1 MGILHLL
8 RGAGRPPGAV
18 SPRRTWRTEQLSS
31 TGTAT
36 TAAKP
41 CRPLKAITEAAA
53 MVRAGQ
59 PPEKAAPIHQHSD
72 LERRQEVASG
82 LDDLVRAARE
92 KADENPSGADLVRD
106 ERYCAAPFR
115 PQVAQGP

>member
-1 MGILHLL
+1 
-8 RGAGRPPGAV
+8 
-18 SPRRTWRTEQLSS
+18 
-31 TGTAT
+31 
-36 TAAKP
+36 
-41 CRPLKAITEAAA
+41 

-106 ERYCAAPFR
+106 
-115 PQVAQGP
+115 V

>member
-1 MGILHLL
+1 
-8 RGAGRPPGAV
+8 
-18 SPRRTWRTEQLSS
+18 
-31 TGTAT
+31 
-36 TAAKP
+36 
-41 CRPLKAITEAAA
+41 

-92 KADENPSGADLVRD
+92 KADENPSGAGRLKWSRQQRSPGRSAWAFIM
-106 ERYCAAPFR
+106 ERVTRIELAL
-115 PQVAQGP
+115 

>member
-18 SPRRTWRTEQLSS
+18 SPRSYLADRTALVHRDRHDRGQ
-31 TGTAT
+31 AVQ
-36 TAAKP
+36 
-41 CRPLKAITEAAA
+41 PLKAITEAAA

-92 KADENPSGADLVRD
+92 KTDENPSGADLVRG
-106 ERYCAAPFR
+106 A
-115 PQVAQGP
+115 